1 MIDAFRIMYC
11 EVIVSNIDSWLLPD
25 GIDEVLPEQARFIE
39 KSRRELLDL
48 YNSWGY
54 DLVIPPMVEFSESL
68 LSGFGTDLDL
78 VTFKLTD
85 QLSGRMMGIRADIT
99 PQAARIDA
107 HSLNRQGPSRLCY
120 AGTVLQTK
128 PRAPLESRTPISIGV
143 ELFGEAGIGADIEVI
158 ELFLKTLETAG
169 IDEVHLD
176 IGHVDILRGLLVGS
190 KLSNIQESELFELL
204 QRKANAELDAWIA
217 DNITD
222 SKLAGWLKS
231 LPSLSGSKDVLAEAR
246 TCLAGAPKPVLA
258 ALDQL
263 DQIVAALSS
272 QEVTIYLDLGDL
284 AGYRY
289 HTGIVFAAYKQG
301 YGKALGNG
309 GRYDNIGEAF
319 GRART
324 ATGFAFDLKSLVA
337 NGQSKQQATSG
348 VYVPFTV
355 DKQCAEQVARLREQG
370 ERVVQ
375 GFEGQTPD
383 FEEIN
388 CDRQLVKKGDQYQIE
403 KIS

>member
-1 MIDAFRIMYC
+1 MYC
-11 EVIVSNIDSWLLPD
+11 EVIVSKIDSWLLPD

-68 LSGFGTDLDL
+68 LSGFGSDLDL

-176 IGHVDILRGLLVGS
+176 IGHVDVLRGLLVGS
-190 KLSNIQESELFELL
+190 QLSNVQETELFELL
-204 QRKANAELDAWIA
+204 QRKANAELDTWIA
-217 DNITD
+217 ENITD

-231 LPSLSGSKDVLAEAR
+231 LPALSGSVDVLAEAR
-246 TCLAGAPKPVLA
+246 SRLAGAPEPVIA

-263 DQIVAALSS
+263 DKIVDALSNQS
-272 QEVTIYLDLGDL
+272 VTIYLDLGDL

-337 NGQSKQQATSG
+337 NGATEQQALLG
-348 VYVPFTV
+348 IYVPSTT
-355 DKQCAEQVARLREQG
+355 DTQCDDMVSQLREQG

-375 GFEGQTPD
+375 GFDGQVPN
-383 FEEIN
+383 FKEIN

>member
-1 MIDAFRIMYC
+1 M
-11 EVIVSNIDSWLLPD
+11 SKIDSWLLPD

-68 LSGFGTDLDL
+68 LSGFGSDLDL

-190 KLSNIQESELFELL
+190 KLSNVQESELFELL

-217 DNITD
+217 ENITD

-231 LPSLSGSKDVLAEAR
+231 LPALSGSKDVLAEAR
-246 TCLAGAPKPVLA
+246 SCLAGAPKPVIA

-263 DQIVAALSS
+263 DQIVDALSNQS
-272 QEVTIYLDLGDL
+272 VTIYLDLGDL

-337 NGQSKQQATSG
+337 NGATEQQTLSG
-348 VYVPFTV
+348 IYAPSTT
-355 DKQCAEQVARLREQG
+355 DTQCDDMVAQLREQG

-375 GFEGQTPD
+375 GFDGQTPN
-383 FEEIN
+383 FKEIN
-388 CDRQLVKKGDQYQIE
+388 CDRQLVKKGDHYQIE

>member
-1 MIDAFRIMYC
+1 M
-11 EVIVSNIDSWLLPD
+11 SKIDSWLLPD

-48 YNSWGY
+48 YNCWGY

-68 LSGFGTDLDL
+68 LSGFGSDLDL

-190 KLSNIQESELFELL
+190 KLSNVQETELFELL
-204 QRKANAELDAWIA
+204 QRKANTELDTWIA
-217 DNITD
+217 ENITD

-231 LPSLSGSKDVLAEAR
+231 LPALSGSVDVLAEAR
-246 TCLAGAPKPVLA
+246 SRLAGAPEPVIA

-263 DQIVAALSS
+263 NKIVDALSNQS
-272 QEVTIYLDLGDL
+272 VTIYLDLGDL

-337 NGQSKQQATSG
+337 NGTTEQQDLLG
-348 VYVPFTV
+348 IYVPSTT
-355 DKQCAEQVARLREQG
+355 DTQCDDMVLQLREQG

-375 GFEGQTPD
+375 GFDGQVPN
-383 FEEIN
+383 FKEIN

>member
-1 MIDAFRIMYC
+1 MYC
-11 EVIVSNIDSWLLPD
+11 EVIVSKIDSWLLPD

-68 LSGFGTDLDL
+68 LSGFGSDLDL

-190 KLSNIQESELFELL
+190 KLSNVQETELFELL

-217 DNITD
+217 ENITD

-231 LPSLSGSKDVLAEAR
+231 LPALSGSVDVLAEAR
-246 TCLAGAPKPVLA
+246 SRLAGAPEPVIA

-263 DQIVAALSS
+263 NKIVDALTNQS
-272 QEVTIYLDLGDL
+272 VTIYLDLGDL
-284 AGYRY
+284 AGFRY

-309 GRYDNIGEAF
+309 GRYDNIGQAF

-337 NGQSKQQATSG
+337 NGATEQQALLG
-348 VYVPFTV
+348 IYVPSTT
-355 DKQCAEQVARLREQG
+355 DTQCDDMVAQLREQG

-375 GFEGQTPD
+375 GFDGQVPN
-383 FEEIN
+383 FKEIN

>member
-1 MIDAFRIMYC
+1 M
-11 EVIVSNIDSWLLPD
+11 SKIDSWLLPD

-68 LSGFGTDLDL
+68 LSGFGSDLDL

-176 IGHVDILRGLLVGS
+176 IGHVDVLRGLLVGS
-190 KLSNIQESELFELL
+190 QLSNVQETELFELL
-204 QRKANAELDAWIA
+204 QRKANAELDTWIA
-217 DNITD
+217 ENITD

-231 LPSLSGSKDVLAEAR
+231 LPALSGSVDVLAEAR
-246 TCLAGAPKPVLA
+246 SRLAGAPEPVIA

-263 DQIVAALSS
+263 DKIVDALSNQS
-272 QEVTIYLDLGDL
+272 VTIYLDLGDL

-337 NGQSKQQATSG
+337 NGATEQQALSG
-348 VYVPFTV
+348 IYVPGTT
-355 DKQCAEQVARLREQG
+355 DTQCDDMVAQLREQG

-375 GFEGQTPD
+375 GFDGQVPN
-383 FEEIN
+383 FKEIN

>member
-1 MIDAFRIMYC
+1 
-11 EVIVSNIDSWLLPD
+11 
-25 GIDEVLPEQARFIE
+25 
-39 KSRRELLDL
+39 
-48 YNSWGY
+48 
-54 DLVIPPMVEFSESL
+54 
-68 LSGFGTDLDL
+68 
-78 VTFKLTD
+78 
-85 QLSGRMMGIRADIT
+85 MMGIRADIT
-99 PQAARIDA
+99 PQAARIDS

-169 IDEVHLD
+169 IDEIHLD

-190 KLSNIQESELFELL
+190 KLSNVQESELFELL

-217 DNITD
+217 ENIAD
-222 SKLAGWLKS
+222 AKLARWLKS
-231 LPSLSGSKDVLAEAR
+231 LPLLSGSKDVLAEAR
-246 TCLAGAPKPVLA
+246 KCLSGAPKPVLA

-263 DQIVAALSS
+263 DQIVAALSNQS
-272 QEVTIYLDLGDL
+272 VTIYLDLGDL

-309 GRYDNIGEAF
+309 GRYDNIGETF

-337 NGQSKQQATSG
+337 NGATEQLTLSG
-348 VYVPFTV
+348 IYVPSTV
-355 DKQCAEQVARLREQG
+355 DQQCDNMISQLRKQG

-375 GFEGQTPD
+375 GFEGQTPN
-383 FEEIN
+383 FKEIN

>member
-1 MIDAFRIMYC
+1 MYC
-11 EVIVSNIDSWLLPD
+11 EVIVSKIDSWLLPD

-48 YNSWGY
+48 YNCWGY

-68 LSGFGTDLDL
+68 LSGFGSDLDL

-190 KLSNIQESELFELL
+190 KLSNVQETELFELL
-204 QRKANAELDAWIA
+204 QRKANAELDTWIA
-217 DNITD
+217 ENITD
-222 SKLAGWLKS
+222 AKLAGWLKS
-231 LPSLSGSKDVLAEAR
+231 LPALSGSVDVLAEAR
-246 TCLAGAPKPVLA
+246 SRLAGAPEPVIA

-263 DQIVAALSS
+263 DKIVDALSNQS
-272 QEVTIYLDLGDL
+272 VTIYLDLGDL

-337 NGQSKQQATSG
+337 NGTTEQQDLLG
-348 VYVPFTV
+348 IYVPSTT
-355 DKQCAEQVARLREQG
+355 DTQCDDMVSQLREQG

-375 GFEGQTPD
+375 GFDGQVPN
-383 FEEIN
+383 FKEIN

>member
-1 MIDAFRIMYC
+1 MSKR
-11 EVIVSNIDSWLLPD
+11 DSWLLPD

-68 LSGFGTDLDL
+68 LSGFGPDLDL

-176 IGHVDILRGLLVGS
+176 IGHVDILRGLLVDS
-190 KLSNIQESELFELL
+190 KLSDTQELELFELL

-217 DNITD
+217 ENIAD

-231 LPSLSGSKDVLAEAR
+231 LPALSGSVDVLAEAR
-246 TCLAGAPKPVLA
+246 SRLAGAPEPVIA

-263 DQIVAALSS
+263 DQIVGALSNQS
-272 QEVTIYLDLGDL
+272 VTIYLDLGDL

-337 NGQSKQQATSG
+337 NGVTEQQTLLG
-348 VYVPFTV
+348 IYVPSNADT
-355 DKQCAEQVARLREQG
+355 QCDDMVAQLRVQG

-375 GFEGQTPD
+375 GFDGQVPN
-383 FEEIN
+383 FKEIN

>member
-1 MIDAFRIMYC
+1 M
-11 EVIVSNIDSWLLPD
+11 SKIDSWLLPD

-68 LSGFGTDLDL
+68 LSGFGSDLDL

-176 IGHVDILRGLLVGS
+176 IGHVDILRGLIVGS
-190 KLSNIQESELFELL
+190 KLSDAQESELFELL

-217 DNITD
+217 ENIAD
-222 SKLAGWLKS
+222 SNLAGWLKS
-231 LPSLSGSKDVLAEAR
+231 LPALSGSKDVLVEAR
-246 TCLAGAPKPVLA
+246 KCLAGAPKPVMS

-263 DQIVAALSS
+263 DKIVDALSNQS
-272 QEVTIYLDLGDL
+272 VTIYLDLGDL

-337 NGQSKQQATSG
+337 NGTTEQQDLLG
-348 VYVPFTV
+348 IYVPCTT
-355 DKQCAEQVARLREQG
+355 DTQCDDMVSQLREQG

-375 GFEGQTPD
+375 GFDGQVPN
-383 FEEIN
+383 FKEIN

>member
-1 MIDAFRIMYC
+1 MYC
-11 EVIVSNIDSWLLPD
+11 EVIVSKRDSWLLPD

-68 LSGFGTDLDL
+68 LSGFGSDLDL

-190 KLSNIQESELFELL
+190 KLSNIQETELFELL

-217 DNITD
+217 ENIAD

-231 LPSLSGSKDVLAEAR
+231 LPALSGSVDVLAEAR
-246 TCLAGAPKPVLA
+246 SRLAGAPEPVIA

-263 DQIVAALSS
+263 NKIVDALSNQS
-272 QEVTIYLDLGDL
+272 VTIYLDLGDL

-337 NGQSKQQATSG
+337 NGVTEQQTLLG
-348 VYVPFTV
+348 IFVPSNT
-355 DKQCAEQVARLREQG
+355 DTQCDDMVAQLREQG

-375 GFEGQTPD
+375 GFDGQVPS
-383 FEEIN
+383 FKEIN